1 MRRYATP
8 TIRFHIKAKN
18 PEDVTAV
25 MQGTGYLTFGRYDEA
40 TNTWT
45 QLFDADYEVENEN
58 GKTYLKTTLTQE
70 QTEMYKPNED
80 AFVQFR
86 AICGK
91 TSVVSSIEPIRV
103 LPTLKAEVI

>member
-18 PEDVTAV
+18 PEDIDAV
-25 MQGTGYLTFGRYDEA
+25 MQGTGYLTFGRYDSA
-40 TNTWT
+40 TNSWT
-45 QLFDADYEVENEN
+45 QLFDAGYEVEKDN
-58 GKTYLKTTLTQE
+58 GRTYLKTTLTQE
-70 QTEMYKPNED
+70 QTEMYAPNED
-80 AFVQFR
+80 AYVQFR

-103 LPTLKAEVI
+103 LPTLKTEVI